1 MQLRGPA
8 KLDGAAYVDD
18 DDRVVDDSLRARGLA
33 DADVDE
39 LLVGD
44 KDEG

>member
-1 MQLRGPA
+1 MQLWGPA

>member
-1 MQLRGPA
+1 MQLWGPA
-8 KLDGAAYVDD
+8 TLFGAAYVDD